1 MYYLKPIDAMYVF
14 FNFYEVVEWADCSE
28 VSVGRTHESR
38 DNQHVNSVVVPTL
51 LPDGTIGRVHV
62 KSDNWIIR
70 VPKNLFIIMDDQT
83 FKFMYEWRDDHGRP
97 A

>member
-1 MYYLKPIDAMYVF
+1 MYQLKPIDAMYVF
-14 FNFYEVVEWADCSE
+14 FNFYEVVGWADCNE
-28 VSVGRTHESR
+28 VSVGCTHEGR
-38 DNQHVNSVVVPTL
+38 DNPSRINSVVVPTL

-70 VPKNLFIIMDDQT
+70 APKNLFIIMDDET
-83 FKFMYEWRDDHGRP
+83 FKFTYEIYGRS